1 MRHKSP
7 SAGFTLI
14 ELMIV
19 VGIVGILAAIAYPSY
34 TRFVRQTNRTD
45 ATKTMQLTAQSL
57 QRCYSQNFTYFGCTV
72 SGNPV
77 PNPVIDQSTMQSP
90 NGWYTITFNMPDP
103 WDYSLV
109 ATQAAAPQTA
119 DSQCNSFT
127 LFSSGQQAAQDG
139 NANNTTQTCWGSN

>member
-1 MRHKSP
+1 M
-7 SAGFTLI
+7 
-14 ELMIV
+14 
-19 VGIVGILAAIAYPSY
+19 
-34 TRFVRQTNRTD
+34 
-45 ATKTMQLTAQSL
+45 
-57 QRCYSQNFTYFGCTV
+57 

-139 NANNTTQTCWGSN
+139 NANNSTQTCWGSN